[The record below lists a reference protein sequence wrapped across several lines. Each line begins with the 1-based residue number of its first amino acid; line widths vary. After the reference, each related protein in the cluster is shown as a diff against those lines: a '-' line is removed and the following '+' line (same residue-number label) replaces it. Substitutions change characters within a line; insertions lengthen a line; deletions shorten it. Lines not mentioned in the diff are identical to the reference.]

1 MYINLVIY
9 KPRGLQS
16 NYFIIRDCE
25 TVPLPS
31 EVLEYRRLGFK

>member
-16 NYFIIRDCE
+16 NYFIIREIVKLSPCPQKYWSIGD
-25 TVPLPS
+25 
-31 EVLEYRRLGFK
+31 